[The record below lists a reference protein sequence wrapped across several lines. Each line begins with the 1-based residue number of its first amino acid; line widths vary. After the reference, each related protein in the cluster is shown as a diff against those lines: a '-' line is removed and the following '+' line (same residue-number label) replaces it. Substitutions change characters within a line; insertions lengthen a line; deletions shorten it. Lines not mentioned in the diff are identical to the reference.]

1 MKTNYKQS
9 QAAPHAK
16 PIFTVSRNDS
26 TLYVLP
32 AYLAGAVMI
41 RLQHIADGDKVKK
54 LCCKVKNDRLMAMEQ
69 DVPQGNVTLTAV
81 DIISPEKCAE
91 KGYRKDGYGYVRTLL
106 VTPTAEHRA
115 MFSITCTLGERDAEG
130 HICSC
135 GEWRGEWEC
144 LFVGDD
150 GTPLNPSTINEWLDK
165 LTERNG
171 LPHVTVHSLRHLCAT
186 LLIRTHA
193 DPKTVQTILRH
204 ANVSTTLNIYAKVFD
219 STQMEAIGRVQAS
232 LENMLKESCSSSAQ
246 V

>member
-41 RLQHIADGDKVKK
+41 RLQHVGNEDMVKK

-135 GEWRGEWEC
+135 GEYSHIEQME
-144 LFVGDD
+144 
-150 GTPLNPSTINEWLDK
+150 
-165 LTERNG
+165 LTEQE
-171 LPHVTVHSLRHLCAT
+171 VTAMLAAVKAAAAAAEQE
-186 LLIRTHA
+186 A
-193 DPKTVQTILRH
+193 DEILARKQN
-204 ANVSTTLNIYAKVFD
+204 AQRKNYKRQAVAK
-219 STQMEAIGRVQAS
+219 A
-232 LENMLKESCSSSAQ
+232 
-246 V
+246 

>member
-91 KGYRKDGYGYVRTLL
+91 KGYRKDGYGY
-106 VTPTAEHRA
+106 
-115 MFSITCTLGERDAEG
+115 
-130 HICSC
+130 
-135 GEWRGEWEC
+135 
-144 LFVGDD
+144 
-150 GTPLNPSTINEWLDK
+150 
-165 LTERNG
+165 
-171 LPHVTVHSLRHLCAT
+171 
-186 LLIRTHA
+186 
-193 DPKTVQTILRH
+193 